1 MHSIDSSTGKADC
14 RRILRAARKSLS
26 DDQQQSAAQELLLR
40 LDQLPDLTQFNR
52 IAAYWAADGELSCTA
67 VIQHLQQ
74 QGTEVL
80 LPVIQDDKSLKF
92 ARYDSED
99 RLQPNRYGIP
109 EPCIKDGKEQI
120 PDGILMPLV
129 GVDRK
134 GHRLGMGGG
143 FYDRTLAR
151 LQQQG
156 HRPTLIG
163 MAHDCQ
169 VCESL
174 PVDDWDMRV
183 DWVWTPSGAFETP
196 SS

>member
-120 PDGILMPLV
+120 PDCILMPLV